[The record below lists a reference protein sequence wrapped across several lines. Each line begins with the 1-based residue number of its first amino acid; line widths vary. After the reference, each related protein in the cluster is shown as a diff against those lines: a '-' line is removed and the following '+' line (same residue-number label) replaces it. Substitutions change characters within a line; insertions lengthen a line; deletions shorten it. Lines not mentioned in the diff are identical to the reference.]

1 MGVVNLTHNWLDQNK
16 LKEQDGSHKQ
26 GKSLKS
32 SIPKEGKDM
41 KSSSIAVK
49 MHYGV
54 LHIYGTIF
62 EDFKVS
68 LPKCIVDV

>member
-41 KSSSIAVK
+41 KSSIKNAVK

-54 LHIYGTIF
+54 LHI
-62 EDFKVS
+62 
-68 LPKCIVDV
+68 